1 MTLEVV
7 RFGTAKHWVDAGL
20 YSLADLEKMVSDAKE
35 TEAWYDA
42 AQKRSMEQ
50 VETIAAKVIDD
61 TFNTEKKQ

>member
-1 MTLEVV
+1 MTLAVM
-7 RFGTAKHWVDAGL
+7 RFGAAKHWVDAGL